1 MRTTHGILYA
11 PANEHIE
18 RTDEHIGPQVIE
30 GRHITA
36 VKYRTVLRRSVFD
49 DARRMSVVA
58 WQMFPLGLQLFD
70 GPTEPSAKHGCK
82 NVRMKFV
89 NLLKCE
95 NGTKFKKTVCT
106 TFATHRLSK
115 NSR

>member
-1 MRTTHGILYA
+1 MYYAGRSLMTHA
-11 PANEHIE
+11 
-18 RTDEHIGPQVIE
+18 
-30 GRHITA
+30 
-36 VKYRTVLRRSVFD
+36 K
-49 DARRMSVVA
+49 MSVVA

-95 NGTKFKKTVCT
+95 NGTKFLKKPFVRHSPPTLCQKTVTESHC
-106 TFATHRLSK
+106 H
-115 NSR
+115 